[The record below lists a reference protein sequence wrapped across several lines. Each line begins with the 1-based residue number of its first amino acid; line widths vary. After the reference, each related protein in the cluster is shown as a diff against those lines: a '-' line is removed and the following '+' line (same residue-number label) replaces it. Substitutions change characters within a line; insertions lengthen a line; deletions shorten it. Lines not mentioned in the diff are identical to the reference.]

1 MRGTPWGGHH
11 GGKGGH
17 FTLLRTLSVEVV
29 YLVVYRGHHEGN
41 GGHFTL
47 LRTLRVEVV
56 YLVVYRGHHEGKG
69 GRKHRSGGV
78 SGGVWGTPWGMG
90 QSVGVWDMLL
100 VHAVY
105 GTKCWYTRWMVYSG
119 RHTVGTRSVWG
130 TSHDL
135 GRHTVGRWMVYT
147 GRHTVGTRSV
157 WGTAEFQGRQNVGM
171 RGSTARAKASS
182 PKSMST
188 VGIEPTPPPQEPK
201 GCYHYTMRTL
211 QQCPSS
217 T

>member
-1 MRGTPWGGHH
+1 MGGHH

-90 QSVGVWDMLL
+90 HAVGTCGVWGTPHDLSRQSVGTRGGWCTRVDIPL

-105 GTKCWYTRWMVYSG
+105 GVHRTTWVDIPLVRAVDG
-119 RHTVGTRSVWG
+119 VHR
-130 TSHDL
+130 
-135 GRHTVGRWMVYT
+135 
-147 GRHTVGTRSV
+147 V